1 MRSLRFDP
9 EKNALHDTGCN
20 GGGTIPLHS
29 MTGSA
34 RAELLEELRR
44 LLHGTASLWLEP
56 VELPEGWSAQVDAS
70 TLRPYF
76 IDCEGRTHLTLPAG
90 EEDSKSRA
98 ASAAGG
104 GAQASLR
111 ALAVDEGLETSVVFQ
126 GQTLTHTDTAALLI
140 DAAGEGYEAG
150 WLCDGC
156 QTQHG
161 SDPTDRLYHGIVDP
175 RAAQRGLN
183 AFDLCCGCAHNVP
196 AAERRYEAAA
206 QAQAEAE
213 RRAFRDEWQR
223 SSEKRGRDRR
233 GPRGGGGSH
242 GGGMAMAMVSSP
254 TMASSPASRQAKA
267 QPAAKPVLFVVREVV
282 GFAVVFLLLFECR
295 RHLDE
300 PSFRCCP

>member
-1 MRSLRFDP
+1 
-9 EKNALHDTGCN
+9 
-20 GGGTIPLHS
+20 

-267 QPAAKPVLFVVREVV
+267 QPAAKPKRRKAVAKVELRHAGARVSFRPSRAPVLFVVREVV